1 MSISHGDQTK
11 RMYRF
16 SWPLSYQTYDIYG
29 MEKLILQQRF
39 GYEKGDTSDPALH
52 VIYLLSVTRSH
63 NSEVVQHHVPKL

>member
-1 MSISHGDQTK
+1 
-11 RMYRF
+11 
-16 SWPLSYQTYDIYG
+16 